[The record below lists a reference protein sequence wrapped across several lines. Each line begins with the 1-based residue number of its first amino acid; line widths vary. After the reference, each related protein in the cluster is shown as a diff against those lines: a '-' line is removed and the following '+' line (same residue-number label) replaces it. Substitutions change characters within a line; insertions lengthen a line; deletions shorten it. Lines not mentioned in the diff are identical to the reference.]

1 MTPYHIKIEW
11 VDYNPTL
18 VTDIYKISILTKEG
32 NVMQEKEIVKH
43 RVPIELAMLLGVY
56 NNEI

>member
-1 MTPYHIKIEW
+1 MTPYYIKIDW

-18 VTDIYKISILTKEG
+18 HTDIYKISVLTKEG
-32 NVMQEKEIVKH
+32 NVMQEKEAVKH
-43 RVPIELAMLLGVY
+43 NVPIEIAKLLGVY